1 MKTLFNA
8 NLRFLV
14 AQSPAGAAASPVQA
28 PGVRVVVVQAPPAQP
43 VQATVQV
50 VQPVQAT
57 EVVVQ
62 APSAQPAQATVQVVQ
77 AQEIPAGNAPFWYRL
92 WPQHRSPL
100 SVRMPCSHR
109 NSLLHLAHLLR
120 AHLQSQLWKGEH
132 RRWRVLR
139 WLRSAV
145 IGGNQ
150 DVAATR
156 NRTNSFECA

>member
-1 MKTLFNA
+1 MKPLFNA
-8 NLRFLV
+8 NLWFLV

-28 PGVRVVVVQAPPAQP
+28 PGV
-43 VQATVQV
+43 
-50 VQPVQAT
+50 
-57 EVVVQ
+57 VVVQ
-62 APSAQPAQATVQVVQ
+62 APSAQPVQ
-77 AQEIPAGNAPFWYRL
+77 AQEVVGSRRGWVQEMPAGNAPFWYRL

-150 DVAATR
+150 DLAATR
-156 NRTNSFECA
+156 NRTKSFECA

>member
-28 PGVRVVVVQAPPAQP
+28 PGVRVVVVQATPAQP
-43 VQATVQV
+43 A
-50 VQPVQAT
+50 QAT

-62 APSAQPAQATVQVVQ
+62 APSAQPVQ
-77 AQEIPAGNAPFWYRL
+77 AQEVVGSRRGWVQEMPAGNAPFWYRL